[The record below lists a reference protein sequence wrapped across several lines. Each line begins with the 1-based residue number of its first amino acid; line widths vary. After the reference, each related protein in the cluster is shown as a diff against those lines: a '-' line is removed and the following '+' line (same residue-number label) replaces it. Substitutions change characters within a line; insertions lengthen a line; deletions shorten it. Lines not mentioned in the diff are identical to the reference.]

1 MAQLYEYPQTC
12 LSREP
17 HDDRVSDVVLHYSG
31 CLRFQTREA
40 YLKNLPQDL
49 QRQVDRET
57 QRTKR
62 LRHRLETLPRNHEA
76 LSRLRDF
83 QLCIARYRESKGAPA
98 RPKESP
104 APESREA
111 KDDEVDSQIKAPVM
125 FFRGGQPV
133 TMAGLDGEFPSQKV
147 SVQTLLTEDKK
158 RNPLMWDCEADTI
171 RYVHLPANN
180 MAWVEEAI
188 ARYYGEDRP
197 EKDDSYMSSKFRR
210 DRTKAEMLLRSECWQ
225 SQRGHDSHV
234 LLTAA
239 ALLEAMDFDTEERLI
254 TKYLHGRSPL
264 HPRRTL
270 DQSYYGSLKSTGTRD
285 RDQVVYRAT
294 KPTAH
299 NCSENLERE
308 SGRCQVCQEDSK
320 KVPRLIMVDQLWL
333 WILDE
338 RTVLTSFPRR
348 WGKLRP
354 DPSAIHKA
362 LRLRL
367 KQAQKGEI
375 NSAFDLALAIIDQ
388 CSRVFFER
396 PRFGERRP
404 NMVAMFAEAIRG
416 VTYKQTAAFDQFLVY
431 SHLASRGHG
440 RPNVYRSRRWDAVV
454 AHNTLLTV
462 NPEGKLLKEVKDIID
477 EIHIILKIQSQQQT
491 VMKAFVK
498 NIRQILRARCRRR
511 GRRISHGSGDENTDS
526 SFETSDGSPEE
537 SAMRK
542 TLRRADDLLSD
553 VQERTSE
560 LVDLL
565 NGAKTTSSALKD
577 LLTLK
582 QQQAGV
588 IEARE
593 AVKIAA
599 ETKKQGQYAVTFT
612 GITIIFLP
620 LSFAAALFG
629 MNAAEINDGRIKLS
643 DELIYMPFSR
653 NIIANAFA
661 RLAFRSGSLV
671 FSPAVTWVAI
681 KTGLYMW
688 AYEAKIKAGKLR
700 EREGRI
706 TSNMKAAYLGGKV
719 EGRAMRR
726 IRDRDR
732 DDDGGD
738 GDIDL
743 GAPAVRS
750 LTRRNSSALTL
761 GGGGVGFGGAGGAGG
776 GSRDKSRIIDDVE
789 SGSSTIVTEVYLGGS
804 HA

>member
-104 APESREA
+104 APESRDA
-111 KDDEVDSQIKAPVM
+111 QDDEVDSQIKAPVM

-188 ARYYGEDRP
+188 ARYYGEHRP

-225 SQRGHDSHV
+225 SQRGHDSASEVHARHMRPFCDTVSTSDMPWTEDTKNLVLFMPYLHWETDRGRLTSASKIRQVNKENEYLSVTVNRAIVAHQQDRPMTSASHVHNEYQQDRPPTNLRSSGLNERKRLIGHV

-308 SGRCQVCQEDSK
+308 SGKCQVCQEDSK

-338 RTVLTSFPRR
+338 SESET
-348 WGKLRP
+348 
-354 DPSAIHKA
+354 
-362 LRLRL
+362 
-367 KQAQKGEI
+367 
-375 NSAFDLALAIIDQ
+375 
-388 CSRVFFER
+388 
-396 PRFGERRP
+396 
-404 NMVAMFAEAIRG
+404 
-416 VTYKQTAAFDQFLVY
+416 
-431 SHLASRGHG
+431 
-440 RPNVYRSRRWDAVV
+440 
-454 AHNTLLTV
+454 
-462 NPEGKLLKEVKDIID
+462 
-477 EIHIILKIQSQQQT
+477 
-491 VMKAFVK
+491 
-498 NIRQILRARCRRR
+498 NI
-511 GRRISHGSGDENTDS
+511 
-526 SFETSDGSPEE
+526 
-537 SAMRK
+537 
-542 TLRRADDLLSD
+542 
-553 VQERTSE
+553 
-560 LVDLL
+560 
-565 NGAKTTSSALKD
+565 
-577 LLTLK
+577 
-582 QQQAGV
+582 
-588 IEARE
+588 
-593 AVKIAA
+593 
-599 ETKKQGQYAVTFT
+599 
-612 GITIIFLP
+612 
-620 LSFAAALFG
+620 
-629 MNAAEINDGRIKLS
+629 
-643 DELIYMPFSR
+643 FS
-653 NIIANAFA
+653 
-661 RLAFRSGSLV
+661 L
-671 FSPAVTWVAI
+671 
-681 KTGLYMW
+681 
-688 AYEAKIKAGKLR
+688 
-700 EREGRI
+700 
-706 TSNMKAAYLGGKV
+706 
-719 EGRAMRR
+719 
-726 IRDRDR
+726 
-732 DDDGGD
+732 
-738 GDIDL
+738 
-743 GAPAVRS
+743 
-750 LTRRNSSALTL
+750 
-761 GGGGVGFGGAGGAGG
+761 
-776 GSRDKSRIIDDVE
+776 
-789 SGSSTIVTEVYLGGS
+789 
-804 HA
+804 